1 MRDLTAT
8 YRLQFRN
15 GMTFDRAIQLVPYL
29 KRLGISHLYA
39 SPIFAA
45 TSGSTHG
52 YDVIDHNAIEPAIGG
67 REGFERLAVTL
78 AGVGLGLILDIVPN
92 HMAASLENPWWR
104 SVVEWGERSPYAH
117 HFDIDWPEPLT
128 LPVLGKTFAKAAE
141 AGEISVA
148 ADPHLGT
155 LGLRYFEQLFP
166 LSPNTYAAALDR
178 VDHPPAGRMVAAA
191 QAAAPDSADEFH
203 ANLKTLLKSDEAAG
217 LDAAFQALSR
227 NPNILAE
234 IHATQPWRLMFWQDA
249 RKHLSYRRFFEVTG
263 LVGVRVEDERVFD
276 DVHRLILE
284 LVRSGKVQGLRVDHV
299 DGLADP
305 TNYLRRLRD
314 AVGPDVTLHV
324 EKIVEEIEHLPAW
337 PIEGTTGYEFIG
349 SMADVFSKPEGKA
362 ALDAA
367 LGRMRGEPIDIE
379 AERRAAKRGMVEEN
393 FATELN
399 GLVRLAEAALGPAG
413 MPFNEE
419 AVRSGITAIV
429 IAFPVYRTYGNTDD
443 LSAEDRAI
451 IEEAAAKA
459 RLDDPGVTVDR
470 IAALLLDLPNAEARE
485 FRTRFQQLT
494 GPIMAKAVEDTLF
507 YRANGL
513 IALNEVGG
521 DPSRAGAPIAV
532 FHDAMAERHK
542 RQPHGLT
549 ATSTHDTKRGE
560 DARARLYTLSETPE
574 IWSAAV
580 ERWRSMHRRMIAD
593 LPGGSAP
600 EPDAEWLLYQALA
613 GVVPEDLDIGDEAA
627 LSSLAERYLAF
638 VEKALREAKR
648 RTDWVA
654 VDPAYERAVMH
665 YARQL
670 LSPGNRAFL
679 ADFQATLRPF
689 AHAGRVNS
697 LAQTMLKLT
706 VPGVPDIYQGSEA
719 ADFSLVDPDN
729 RREPDFAEL
738 QKLLDGEAGTAHSSL
753 AAQKLQLVSTCLK
766 VRQRLP
772 KLFGRG
778 DYQPLCMSGPKT
790 ENIVAFVRRAEGTAV
805 LVAVPRFVFGAP
817 LDANGSINPD
827 WFGETTII
835 LDQPLAQT
843 AWHSAF
849 TGKQYAPVSELAV
862 SELFAGGPVAMLLAE
877 S

>member
-1 MRDLTAT
+1 MSELTAT

-78 AGVGLGLILDIVPN
+78 ADAGLGLILDIVPN

-104 SVVEWGERSPYAH
+104 SVVEWGEASPYAH
-117 HFDIDWPEPLT
+117 HFDIDWSEPLT
-128 LPVLGKTFAKAAE
+128 LPVLGKTFADTVAS
-141 AGEISVA
+141 GEISLA
-148 ADPHLGT
+148 ADADSGAF
-155 LGLRYFEQLFP
+155 GLRYYDQLFP
-166 LSPNTYAAALDR
+166 LLPASYAEAFNC
-178 VDHPPAGRMVAAA
+178 VDHPLADRIVAVAE
-191 QAAAPDSADEFH
+191 AAAPDSPHKFH
-203 ANLKTLLKSDEAAG
+203 AALKTLLRSDDATGLDEA
-217 LDAAFQALSR
+217 LEKRSR
-227 NPNILAE
+227 NPGALAA
-234 IHATQPWRLMFWQDA
+234 IHDAQPWRLMFWQDA

-263 LVGVRVEDERVFD
+263 LVGVRVEDEPVFR

-305 TNYLRRLRD
+305 TGYLTRLRD
-314 AVGPDVTLHV
+314 AAGPDITIHV
-324 EKIVEEIEHLPAW
+324 EKIVEEGEHLPAW

-349 SMADVFSKPEGKA
+349 SMADVFSRPEGKR

-367 LGRMRGEPIDIE
+367 LGRMRGEPVDIE

-429 IAFPVYRTYGNTDD
+429 IAFSVYRTYGNADG

-451 IEEAAAKA
+451 IEEASAKA
-459 RLDDPGVTVDR
+459 RLDNPDGALDR

-507 YRANGL
+507 YRANSL

-560 DARARLYTLSETPE
+560 DARARLYTLSEAPE

-593 LPGGSAP
+593 LPGGPAP
-600 EPDAEWLLYQALA
+600 EPDTEWLLYQALA
-613 GVVPEDLDIGDEAA
+613 GLMPEDFDTSDKAA
-627 LSSLAERYLAF
+627 LSTLAERYLAY

-648 RTDWVA
+648 RTDWAA
-654 VDPAYERAVMH
+654 VDPAYERAVMD

-679 ADFQATLRPF
+679 SDFQATLRPF
-689 AHAGRVNS
+689 AQAGRVNS

-719 ADFSLVDPDN
+719 ADFTLVDPDN

-738 QKLLDGEAGTAHSSL
+738 QKLLDGEAGTAPSSL
-753 AAQKLQLVSTCLK
+753 AGQKLRLVSACLK
-766 VRQRLP
+766 LRQRLP
-772 KLFGRG
+772 DLFGRG
-778 DYQPLCMSGPKT
+778 DYQPLAVFGPRA
-790 ENIVAFVRRAEGTAV
+790 ENIVAFTRRAGDAAA
-805 LVAVPRFVFGAP
+805 LIAVPRFVLGAT
-817 LDANGSINPD
+817 LLANGCIDPG
-827 WFGETTII
+827 WFCETTII
-835 LDQPLAQT
+835 LDEQSAQT

-849 TGKQYAPVSELAV
+849 TGNQYAPVSELAA
-862 SELFAGGPVAMLLAE
+862 SKLFADGAVAMLLAE